1 MDEVIAHATQII
13 NQQLEWYSSKLS
25 NIEKFQ
31 LIETRDLLRQLLNCD
46 PYRNKWIWL
55 YGRQFERLLN
65 QNERPPNDF
74 WIQLHDDILFVLEE
88 LNGTKNKNDSWTSFL
103 GKMKFEDELC
113 NCQWRLCFTCLTYS
127 PGTNPLS
134 LCSCYIM
141 CGRSFLYIR
150 CVQCREGTAESV
162 QMTQYTIM
170 SKDIGASH
178 ISVTIFPRDILL
190 RWMLLYTCYLLYIP
204 AIQYINER
212 SSHILKKGFL
222 PNLKRIF
229 PWCSRGTFNSFVQ

>member
-162 QMTQYTIM
+162 QMTQHTIM
-170 SKDIGASH
+170 SKDIGATLTFPSQLAKPVSVLQNYNRCRKKYTKQTG
-178 ISVTIFPRDILL
+178 ISCILEEV
-190 RWMLLYTCYLLYIP
+190 LLH
-204 AIQYINER
+204 NW
-212 SSHILKKGFL
+212 ILVE
-222 PNLKRIF
+222 I
-229 PWCSRGTFNSFVQ
+229 